1 MTRVQPAQDA
11 AANLR
16 LVGMSEA
23 PSVFSRIVSGEIP
36 TTLLAETDRVIA
48 FADIN
53 PQAPVHLL
61 VVPKTAEYR
70 DVGAAT
76 GSLLF
81 LRSMGGAFGSTLVG
95 SLLAARFA
103 AGLRA
108 AGLPADVDLG
118 SLRAGAGV
126 LGPALN
132 EARDALTS
140 GFELSFGVCAGVM
153 LVAAVVAA
161 GMQDVQ
167 LRSGAAAPRD
177 IGH

>member
-1 MTRVQPAQDA
+1 VTRVQPAQDA

-70 DVGAAT
+70 DVVALAA
-76 GSLLF
+76 GDP
-81 LRSMGGAFGSTLVG
+81 
-95 SLLAARFA
+95 SLLAEMVEVVSSLAQEHTGGDFRLVFNTGET
-103 AGLRA
+103 AGQTVFHVHAHVL
-108 AGLPADVDLG
+108 GG
-118 SLRAGAGV
+118 SLQEGSLGGA
-126 LGPALN
+126 
-132 EARDALTS
+132 
-140 GFELSFGVCAGVM
+140 
-153 LVAAVVAA
+153 
-161 GMQDVQ
+161 
-167 LRSGAAAPRD
+167 
-177 IGH
+177 